1 MEKVMLEEKKV
12 QSKVFFFLNKVVIA
26 RFDFATLSF
35 YDDKNQ
41 RTVTIPDCFLK
52 TTVAGGIWFSA
63 VKWWCQSRDITLYPR
78 LTLEM
83 EVIEKAGAL
92 DIKLV
97 PMGFSNAELKN
108 LCFDKDFVALVKEVG
123 LKDTN
128 GLLLLTHSVFTVVA
142 KKTRRKNF
150 EKRGYST
157 TFIDILFDNENQFE
171 EATNKEI
178 HELWHLYQHHCL
190 YLLGK
195 CQRTDFLIYWWNL
208 AHTLNEPLFIRSS
221 PIVAI
226 YERKVRAT
234 IKKNDM
240 LSPAIKK
247 YNDLPQLYYED
258 DEYFVRPLIS
268 AQEFHDEATQQNNCV
283 ERLYLEDVAKNKTHV
298 VVLRRK
304 SNPSQSFIT
313 IEVNREC
320 LMVIQY
326 LAKNNANPPA
336 EVEPFMRAYKE
347 HLAPSTDCPTEDGI
361 DFPF

>member
-1 MEKVMLEEKKV
+1 MKLEEKKV
-12 QSKVFFFLNKVVIA
+12 QSKVFFSLNGVVVA

-35 YDDKNQ
+35 YDDKIQ
-41 RTVTIPDCFLK
+41 PTSTIPDCFRK
-52 TTVAGGIWFSA
+52 MTVEGGIWYDA
-63 VKWWCQSRDITLYPR
+63 IKWWCQNRNIRASSRLA
-78 LTLEM
+78 LEM
-83 EVIEKAGAL
+83 SSIEKAGAVG
-92 DIKLV
+92 IKLV
-97 PMGFSNAELKN
+97 PASFSTPELKS
-108 LCFDKDFVALVKEVG
+108 LHFDKDFVALVEEANYKDVKG
-123 LKDTN
+123 LP
-128 GLLLLTHSVFTVVA
+128 LLTLAVFTAIA
-142 KKTRRKNF
+142 KRTRRKNF

-157 TFIDILFDNENQFE
+157 TFIDILFDNESLFE

-234 IKKNDM
+234 LKKNDM

-313 IEVNREC
+313 VEVNREC

-336 EVEPFMRAYKE
+336 EVEPFMWAYKE
-347 HLAPSTDCPTEDGI
+347 HLASSTDCPTEDKAEI
-361 DFPF
+361 PF

>member
-1 MEKVMLEEKKV
+1 MKLEEKKV
-12 QSKVFFFLNKVVIA
+12 QSKVFFSLNGVVVA

-35 YDDKNQ
+35 YDDKIQ
-41 RTVTIPDCFLK
+41 PTSTIPDCFRK
-52 TTVAGGIWFSA
+52 MTVEGGIWYDA
-63 VKWWCQSRDITLYPR
+63 VKWWCQNRNIRASSRLA
-78 LTLEM
+78 LEM
-83 EVIEKAGAL
+83 SSIEKAGAVG
-92 DIKLV
+92 IKLV
-97 PMGFSNAELKN
+97 PASFSTPELKS
-108 LCFDKDFVALVKEVG
+108 LHFDKDFVALVKEANYKDVKG
-123 LKDTN
+123 LP
-128 GLLLLTHSVFTVVA
+128 LLTLAVFTAIA
-142 KKTRRKNF
+142 KRTRRKNF

-157 TFIDILFDNENQFE
+157 TFVDILFDNESLFE

-234 IKKNDM
+234 LKKNDM

-283 ERLYLEDVAKNKTHV
+283 ERLYLEEVAKNKTHV

-313 IEVNREC
+313 VEVNREC

-347 HLAPSTDCPTEDGI
+347 HLAPSTDCPTEDKTE
-361 DFPF
+361 FPF